1 MNIPRKLYAMFLSGP
16 VEVEGFPWIESRE
29 LGGLSI
35 ILTTPVFLWA
45 VRARARDL
53 LTVSAW
59 LSVGLVMIPVLLRAD
74 PGGVQFG
81 FRYAQDIY
89 PFVFVLLARTL
100 ATGISFEAWLAI
112 LVGVLVNAWGMGSAY
127 FDWWYRS

>member
-1 MNIPRKLYAMFLSGP
+1 MDRVARTGWPEHHPDDARLPVGGP
-16 VEVEGFPWIESRE
+16 GA
-29 LGGLSI
+29 G
-35 ILTTPVFLWA
+35 
-45 VRARARDL
+45 RDL